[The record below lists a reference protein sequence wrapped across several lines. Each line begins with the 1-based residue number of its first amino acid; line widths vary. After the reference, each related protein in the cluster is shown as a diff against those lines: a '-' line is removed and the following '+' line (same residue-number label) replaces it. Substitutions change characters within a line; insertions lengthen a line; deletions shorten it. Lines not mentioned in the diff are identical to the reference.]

1 MSASEP
7 MIQRMAPPVT
17 PLRLALSPTTK
28 PAAGANA
35 PPASFVAPSAPRRD
49 ERASS
54 VSSVDDHLA
63 QLDSRLKWELG
74 PTILKS
80 LEDDRIIEVMLNP
93 DGKIWVDVAAR
104 GLFDTN
110 TELSPS
116 QALSLIR
123 SIASRSDEKAVTP
136 ENPTF
141 EGTIPGN
148 IPGSGSRFAAVIP
161 PIVERPT
168 FAIRKRA
175 KMIYTLDQYVQALIC
190 SPSHARFFRD
200 AVEQKKNILVIG
212 GTGSGKT
219 TFCNALLSVIAEHAV
234 RSNERIVII
243 EDSARELQ
251 CSAPNTVQMLT
262 SRHRSMQDL
271 LRLTMRMRP
280 DRVVIGETRGAEI
293 WSMMKAWN
301 SGHPGGVSTIHANS
315 AIGGLHKAES
325 YVLEAG
331 VPVQRDQIADS
342 IDVLVFIEKTPSAP
356 GVPAT
361 RLISE
366 VALLKGVDSRGEY
379 VLENVPAESRE
390 LSSL

>member
-1 MSASEP
+1 MNAPEA
-7 MIQRMAPPVT
+7 MVQRMAPPVT
-17 PLRLALSPTTK
+17 PLRIAVAPTNK
-28 PAAGANA
+28 PASNA
-35 PPASFVAPSAPRRD
+35 PASSFVAPSAPRRE
-49 ERASS
+49 ERVSS
-54 VSSVDDHLA
+54 TSSVDDHLA

-74 PTILKS
+74 PTILKG
-80 LEDDRIIEVMLNP
+80 LEDDRVVEIMLNP
-93 DGKIWVDVAAR
+93 DGKIWVDVAGH
-104 GLFDTN
+104 GLFNTS

-175 KMIYTLDQYVQALIC
+175 KMVYTLDQYVESGIC
-190 SPSHARFFRD
+190 SAAHARFLRD
-200 AVEQKKNILVIG
+200 MVEQKKNVLVVG

-219 TFCNALLSVIAEHAV
+219 TLCNALLSVIAEHAM
-234 RSNERIVII
+234 RANERIVII

-251 CSAPNTVQMLT
+251 CAAPNTVQMLT
-262 SRHRSMQDL
+262 SRNRSMQDL

-293 WSMMKAWN
+293 WSMFKAWN
-301 SGHPGGVSTIHANS
+301 SGHPGGVSTLHANS
-315 AIGGLHKAES
+315 ALGGLHKAES

-342 IDVLVFIEKTPSAP
+342 IDVLVFIEKTPAGP
-356 GVPAT
+356 GIPSKRT
-361 RLISE
+361 ISE
-366 VALLKGVDSRGEY
+366 IALLNGVNAGGEY
-379 VLENVPAESRE
+379 ILENVPAESRV